1 MKSRLIALS
10 VVMSLT
16 INQTALAA
24 TMGGDTFDPSAAEAA
39 VAKVELKTS
48 ESIQQ
53 LDKLIDSIKKFQQ
66 TNESNGDNK
75 FVKAANLIVSSL
87 SMATFIAHLRGE
99 KSLETSLSLVTSSVT
114 SVLSTALDY
123 YQSDKK
129 ISLEQVQN
137 VLLQH
142 QEEITNLVG
151 LDKEQQVVASAL
163 VRDLAEIN
171 QSLQLTASTLQ
182 QQISEGRRDLV
193 ITTVIGLGIAYLA
206 RFTPNV
212 IKKKIAEDAA
222 QAESKIVKGSQTSVL
237 RLNQTTG
244 VTSIAD
250 FLSFA
255 AGFAS
260 ESSQTQLKQV
270 LSNLNAAKAKMKT
283 AAQ

>member
-53 LDKLIDSIKKFQQ
+53 LDTLVKSIQGFQQ
-66 TNESNGDNK
+66 ANAKNGNNTLI
-75 FVKAANLIVSSL
+75 KAANLIVSSL

-99 KSLETSLSLVTSSVT
+99 KSLETSLILVTSSVT
-114 SVLSTALDY
+114 SMLSTALDY

-129 ISLEQVQN
+129 INLQQVQD
-137 VLLQH
+137 VLLKH
-142 QEEITNLVG
+142 QTEIANLAG
-151 LDKEQQVVASAL
+151 LDDEQKEAAL
-163 VRDLAEIN
+163 VIVRDLAQIN
-171 QSLQLTASTLQ
+171 SNIKLTASNFQ

-193 ITTVIGLGIAYLA
+193 FATVLGIGITYFI
-206 RFTPNV
+206 RFVPNF
-212 IKKKIAEDAA
+212 IKQRFADKGVE
-222 QAESKIVKGSQTSVL
+222 EKIVQGSKTSVL

-244 VTSIAD
+244 ITSVSD
-250 FLSFA
+250 FLTFA
-255 AGFAS
+255 AGFTS
-260 ESSQTQLKQV
+260 ESSQAQLNQILASLNV
-270 LSNLNAAKAKMKT
+270 TRANLQKISQK
-283 AAQ
+283 